1 MEPGKQLYE
10 RLLEPVRDRMI
21 AIVTRIMRDQ
31 DDAMDVFQEILAV
44 IWKKLRTIDRHPNPQ
59 AYILRICVTRS
70 YDALRKRARRRRQA
84 RLESQM
90 AEFKRREH
98 VEDSAT
104 ILSFCEAIALLP
116 PKQGKA
122 VLLRLIEGEDFA
134 SIGSILGCSSATA
147 RSHLSKGRA
156 QLRAFLQ
163 DAGIGPK
170 GAQNESRKK

>member
-10 RLLEPVRDRMI
+10 RLIEPVQDRMI

-70 YDALRKRARRRRQA
+70 YDALRKKARRRSQV
-84 RLESQM
+84 RLEKDI
-90 AEFKRREH
+90 EELKRRSH
-98 VEDSAT
+98 ASDST
-104 ILSFCEAIALLP
+104 TLLSICEAIALLP

-134 SIGSILGCSSATA
+134 AIGSILGCSSATA
-147 RSHLSKGRA
+147 RSHLSKGKA
-156 QLRAFLQ
+156 QLRTVL
-163 DAGIGPK
+163 
-170 GAQNESRKK
+170 QNEGIAP

>member
-1 MEPGKQLYE
+1 MERGKQLYE
-10 RLLEPVRDRMI
+10 RLIEPVEARMI
-21 AIVTRIMRDQ
+21 AIVTRILRDH

-44 IWKKLRTIDRHPNPQ
+44 IWKRLGTIDRHPNPQ

-70 YDALRKRARRRRQA
+70 YDALRKKARLRRQA
-84 RLESQM
+84 RLEKDM
-90 AEFKRREH
+90 AEFKRRPH

-104 ILSFCEAIALLP
+104 LLSICEAIALLP

-134 SIGSILGCSSATA
+134 TIGSILGCSSATA

-156 QLRAFLQ
+156 QLRTFLQ
-163 DAGIGPK
+163 NAGIGPK
-170 GAQNESRKK
+170 GVQK

>member
-1 MEPGKQLYE
+1 MNVERGKQLYE
-10 RLLEPVRDRMI
+10 RLIEPVQDRMI

-70 YDALRKRARRRRQA
+70 YDALRKKARRRSQV
-84 RLESQM
+84 RLEKDI
-90 AEFKRREH
+90 EELKRRSH
-98 VEDSAT
+98 VNDSTTLIT
-104 ILSFCEAIALLP
+104 ICEAIALLP

-134 SIGSILGCSSATA
+134 AIGSILGCSSATA
-147 RSHLSKGRA
+147 RSHLSKGKA
-156 QLRAFLQ
+156 QLRTVLQ
-163 DAGIGPK
+163 NAGIAP
-170 GAQNESRKK
+170 

>member
-10 RLLEPVRDRMI
+10 RLIEPVQDRMI

-44 IWKKLRTIDRHPNPQ
+44 IWKKLRTIDHHPNPQ

-70 YDALRKRARRRRQA
+70 YDALRKKARRRMQV
-84 RLESQM
+84 RLEQDI
-90 AEFKRREH
+90 EKFKRRSRT
-98 VEDSAT
+98 EDFTTLLT
-104 ILSFCEAIALLP
+104 IREAIALLP

-134 SIGSILGCSSATA
+134 SIGSVLGCSPVTA
-147 RSHLSKGRA
+147 RSHFSKGKA
-156 QLRAFLQ
+156 QLRIVLENM
-163 DAGIGPK
+163 GIGSK
-170 GAQNESRKK
+170 GGCNES